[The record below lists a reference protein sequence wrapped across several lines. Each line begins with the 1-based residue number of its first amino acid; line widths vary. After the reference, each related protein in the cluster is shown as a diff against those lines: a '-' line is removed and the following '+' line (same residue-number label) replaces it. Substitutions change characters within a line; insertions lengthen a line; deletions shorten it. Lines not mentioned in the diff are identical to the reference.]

1 MTGGG
6 WVQLRQPRPREV
18 KAKFARLPPH
28 ILEEMERRH
37 DEWLETKRFFLQ
49 RVQDLQLP
57 FNPLDEIIDGL
68 GGPNAVAEMTGRKG
82 RLIRQE
88 NEGVRFE
95 ARNASG
101 LSAVTSMDA
110 INIKERDM
118 FQKGEKLV
126 AIISEAAS
134 AGISLHAHRK
144 AGNTRRRVHI
154 TLELPWS
161 ADKAVQQFGRSHRA
175 NQVQAPVYKLLCSNI
190 GGETRF
196 V

>member
-1 MTGGG
+1 MVVSRTDTEPP
-6 WVQLRQPRPREV
+6 LL
-18 KAKFARLPPH
+18 FRL
-28 ILEEMERRH
+28 
-37 DEWLETKRFFLQ
+37 TQ
-49 RVQDLQLP
+49 
-57 FNPLDEIIDGL
+57 
-68 GGPNAVAEMTGRKG
+68 
-82 RLIRQE
+82 
-88 NEGVRFE
+88 
-95 ARNASG
+95 
-101 LSAVTSMDA
+101 
-110 INIKERDM
+110 
-118 FQKGEKLV
+118 KLV

-196 V
+196 VAAVAARLESLGALTQGDRKAGPILSEINVQNKYGRQALSNLVSILLGEILARVLPRECMPENGGMSMAEWANEARWSLCSVR